1 MQDIFFER
9 ASDYLNFEFKL
20 RLQRRPSYSLRA
32 FARDLQMS
40 PASLTE
46 FLHNRQGM
54 SFERVTSVAKVLNW
68 SNEHKEHFWDLVCAK
83 FARDMGARR
92 SALARVNERIKRVPT
107 KIHLD
112 AFKMMSDWYH
122 LAILELVR
130 IRPEFGSPSQVAGQ
144 LNLPVP
150 VAREAMARLARL
162 ELLEQFDDRRY
173 RTSTKTSQ
181 AGDEGPSEA
190 VRVFHHQMMSLSQEA
205 LEKVPYSQRESLSI
219 IFSGKKRDLQEMRA
233 EVRDAIYGIVSR
245 FAKGEPED
253 TLQAVTLQIFPL
265 WEAPAGVADV
275 QSNKERGLS

>member
-20 RLQRRPSYSLRA
+20 RLQRRPAYSLRA
-32 FARDLQMS
+32 FARDLQIS

-54 SFERVTSVAKVLNW
+54 SHERVTTIAKILKWND
-68 SNEHKEHFWDLVCAK
+68 EHREHFWDLIRAK
-83 FARDMGARR
+83 FARDTGARR
-92 SALARVNERIKRVPT
+92 SALARANERIKRVPT

-112 AFKMMSDWYH
+112 AFKMMSDWFH

-130 IRPEFGSPSQVAGQ
+130 IRPEFDTASKIAAQ
-144 LNLPVP
+144 LNLPLA

-162 ELLEQFDDRRY
+162 GLFEEFDDRRY
-173 RTSTKTSQ
+173 RASTKTSQ
-181 AGDEGPSEA
+181 AGDEGPSET
-190 VRVFHHQMMSLSQEA
+190 VRLFHHQILSLSQDA
-205 LEKVPYSQRESLSI
+205 LEKVPYGERESLSV
-219 IFSGKKRDLQEMRA
+219 IFSGKKEDLPAMRT
-233 EVRDAIYGIVSR
+233 EVRDALYGILGR

-265 WEAPAGVADV
+265 WEDKSEVASAPAK
-275 QSNKERGLS
+275 KERGLT